1 LFVGDHDDR
10 LAAFGDLLEDIGDE
24 FGVSAIEVSG
34 GFVGEEDGGF
44 VGECAGD
51 GDALLFAAG
60 EAIGFAFEFV
70 GEAKIFEEVCGAVH
84 GEGAFEPGEFEHW
97 ECDVFLGGEFLEE
110 VMELEDEADFL
121 VAEDGEFDVAEGGGI
136 GTVDEDAAGWFEGLA
151 VVVVLGGSIEAAE
164 EVEEGAFTGAAG
176 SYDGDII
183 TAGDSDGDAFE
194 DVGGG
199 FAGAEEAVEVL
210 RSQEGERSGGGG
222 WLELGESHGVTG
234 LIIRWRAWCCCADGR
249 GWASMYYRA
258 INGM

>member
-1 LFVGDHDDR
+1 MPGAPNGAANPDGFAVFFCVRGVGEVALRKGAVVDDVAVFHGDHALGACGEGLFVGDHDDG

-70 GEAKIFEEVCGAVH
+70 GEAEIFEEVCSAVH
-84 GEGAFEPGEFEHW
+84 GEWAFESGEFEHW
-97 ECDVFLGGEFLEE
+97 ESDVFLGGEFLEE

-121 VAEDGEFDVAEGGGI
+121 VAEDGEFEVAEGGGVGVI
-136 GTVDEDAAGWFEGLA
+136 DEDSAGWLEGLA
-151 VVVVLGGSIEAAE
+151 VVMVLGGSIEAAE
-164 EVEEGAFTGAAG
+164 EVEEGAFPGATG
-176 SYDGDII
+176 SYDGDVI
-183 TAGDSDGDAFE
+183 TAGDIDGDAFE

-199 FAGAEEAVEVL
+199 FA
-210 RSQEGERSGGGG
+210 
-222 WLELGESHGVTG
+222 
-234 LIIRWRAWCCCADGR
+234 
-249 GWASMYYRA
+249 
-258 INGM
+258 